1 MAEMAMGFLAKFE
14 KAVDL
19 LMSLA
24 TVAGFVSTAY
34 LVFVFIRTPPS
45 VQFGTENIG
54 AQGINLATENT
65 VYIQGIPFFWI
76 LTSLISLSA
85 GHVYRAGKHLVLE
98 AAGKHYFP
106 HAPHLMKAVQPTPS
120 PTAPRIRQTDP

>member
-1 MAEMAMGFLAKFE
+1 MGALAKLE
-14 KAVDL
+14 RGIDL

-24 TVAGFVSTAY
+24 TLLGFASTAY
-34 LVFVFIRTPPS
+34 LVWLFIHAPPS
-45 VQFGTENIG
+45 VQVGTENIG
-54 AQGINLATENT
+54 AGGISIASENT

-106 HAPHLMKAVQPTPS
+106 HAPHLMKAVQPTPT
-120 PTAPRIRQTDP
+120 PTAPSILQTDANR